1 MMEKIR
7 NIKVDFIILGLFI
20 ALLAIVFLTPFYLV
34 IINSLK
40 DYGEILKNASKFP
53 QPLVFENYIIAWN
66 TVQFPRALF
75 NSLFITVF
83 SISGLVLLG
92 AMAAW
97 RLARAPHRIN
107 RMIFSL
113 FVVAMVV
120 PFQSVMIPLMKV
132 SSMLHLLN
140 SRIGLIIIYLGFG
153 MPFTVFL
160 FHGFVKASVP
170 REIEEAAAIDGCNSF
185 QTFFR
190 VVLPILRPMLA
201 TVVIL
206 HAFWIWN
213 DFLLPLLIVFD
224 PAKRTIPLAVFS
236 FLGKYTDRWNL
247 ALATLNMGM
256 LPIIAFFLL
265 LQKHIIRGVAA
276 GSLKG

>member
-1 MMEKIR
+1 MIEKIR
-7 NIKVDFIILGLFI
+7 HIKVNFVVIGLLI
-20 ALLAIVFLTPFYLV
+20 VLLAIIFLSPFYLV
-34 IINSLK
+34 VINSLK
-40 DYGEILKNASKFP
+40 DYGEILRNAASFP
-53 QPLVFENYIIAWN
+53 KPLVFENYIVAWN

-75 NSLFITVF
+75 NSLFITIF
-83 SISGLVLLG
+83 SILGLILLG

-97 RLARAPHRIN
+97 RLARAPHRVNQI
-107 RMIFSL
+107 IFTL

-132 SSMLHLLN
+132 SNTLNLLN

-170 REIEEAAAIDGCNSF
+170 KEIEEAAAIDGCNSF
-185 QTFFR
+185 QTFFW

-213 DFLLPLLIVFD
+213 DFLLPLLIIFD

-256 LPIIAFFLL
+256 IPIIVFFLL